1 MSGVADRS
9 GDADDDRP
17 SSDWLRSLRR
27 YFAFSVPAHLA
38 WEFAHMPLYTIWND
52 GSAAEIAF
60 AALHCTG
67 GDLLIATSALTIAL
81 LLVGSD
87 WPLSESARRKVL
99 IIAVTIGA
107 GYTIFSEWLNIVI
120 RQAWAYSDLMPVIPF
135 IDTGLSP
142 MAQWLVIPVIGLWWA
157 TRPAERSI
165 TVDVKAGSLAK

>member
-1 MSGVADRS
+1 
-9 GDADDDRP
+9 
-17 SSDWLRSLRR
+17 
-27 YFAFSVPAHLA
+27 
-38 WEFAHMPLYTIWND
+38 MPLYTIWND

-87 WPLSESARRKVL
+87 WPLSETARRKVL

-142 MAQWLVIPVIGLWWA
+142 MAQWLVIPVVGLWWA
-157 TRPAERSI
+157 TRSPQ
-165 TVDVKAGSLAK
+165 